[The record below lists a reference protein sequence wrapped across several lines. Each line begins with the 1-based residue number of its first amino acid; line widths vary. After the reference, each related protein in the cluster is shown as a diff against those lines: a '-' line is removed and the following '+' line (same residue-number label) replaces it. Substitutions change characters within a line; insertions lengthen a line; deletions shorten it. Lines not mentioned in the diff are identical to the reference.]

1 MDELGRWREA
11 RTLEPSDAAREK
23 GGSGKCASPRRDPN
37 DHRSFDASGKV
48 KDELVSSLLA
58 GLSGEEEVGSLRG
71 VARTWEANVMV
82 LAATNA
88 PDAVDAAFLR
98 PGRFDEVR
106 EDGASLGDGL
116 CPLAF

>member
-11 RTLEPSDAAREK
+11 GTLERSGAAHGK
-23 GGSGKCASPRRDPN
+23 GDSGECASLSRDL
-37 DHRSFDASGKV
+37 DARGEV
-48 KDELVSSLLA
+48 KNELASSLLA
-58 GLSGEEEVGSLRG
+58 GLSGEGEAGSIRG
-71 VARTWEANVMV
+71 VAQTWEANVMV

-106 EDGASLGDGL
+106 EDGAALGGGL
-116 CPLAF
+116 CPQAL